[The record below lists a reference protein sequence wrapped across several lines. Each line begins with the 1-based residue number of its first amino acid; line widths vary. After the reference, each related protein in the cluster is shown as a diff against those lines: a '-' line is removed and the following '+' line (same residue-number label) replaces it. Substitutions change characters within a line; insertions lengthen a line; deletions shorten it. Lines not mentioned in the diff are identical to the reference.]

1 MYLIPYTNVID
12 EFKYNIAGYHLIAYI
27 KSWQNAL
34 NDSAARNGLSAFQF
48 NTYII
53 SVLVIYFLQL
63 NNQFP
68 KITTVPTTET
78 KFIDCVP
85 SLEKE
90 KFKCAVVEFFKFY
103 SSQYQIK
110 NHVISV
116 NIGRWKNRIIEN
128 KQSNLTPEE
137 ERYKLLLFL
146 HAVHE
151 FNHDSYLL
159 LSLD

>member
-1 MYLIPYTNVID
+1 MAKRFERFCGQKWTKCVSIQYLHYIGTR
-12 EFKYNIAGYHLIAYI
+12 NI
-27 KSWQNAL
+27 
-34 NDSAARNGLSAFQF
+34 LSATEQPV
-48 NTYII
+48 
-53 SVLVIYFLQL
+53 SK
-63 NNQFP
+63 NNHR
-68 KITTVPTTET
+68 TTTET

-151 FNHDSYLL
+151 FNHNSYLL
-159 LSLD
+159 LSSLQCQQ